1 MIQRRWWIIGVVLAL
16 LIPTFSRPAIGAEH
30 TAPAAT
36 KTSKKAPKAHAKAA
50 KAAAKGVRKPRPP
63 RPSDLAKTHRPPAS
77 APTPV
82 HSHYDVPQ
90 AKTLA
95 DTPDV
100 VLNSKVRASLISVL
114 PGAAGQDIM
123 SDTSK
128 GVVTLTGS
136 VKTQQL
142 RARAEQVAKKVRGV
156 HAVKNRL
163 VVK

>member
-1 MIQRRWWIIGVVLAL
+1 MIQRRWWIIGATLAL
-16 LIPTFSRPAIGAEH
+16 LIPPFTRPATGEERP
-30 TAPAAT
+30 PAAAA
-36 KTSKKAPKAHAKAA
+36 KTVKKAPKAHAKAA
-50 KAAAKGVRKPRPP
+50 KPAAKAARKHGRP

-82 HSHYDVPQ
+82 HSHFDVPQ

-136 VKTQQL
+136 VKTPQL
-142 RARAEQVAKKVRGV
+142 RARAEQVAKKVHGV
-156 HAVKNRL
+156 RAVKNHL
-163 VVK
+163 AVK